1 MRSSPDF
8 MIRPLSIVAAL
19 ALPTLVEGQIRASEI
34 GSISQT
40 IDGTV
45 ISVEYSRP
53 RARGRDPIFGT
64 KAVRWDEVWTPGA
77 NWATTL
83 DVSKA
88 VEIEGRPVAK
98 GKYSVWMVVR
108 KDGPWTVV
116 LEPKWHRYHMEPPDS
131 TRDQIRIP
139 VRTESVP
146 FTEVLTWS
154 MPDLRIDGGTL
165 AMQWERVRVPL
176 KITVTPSLVMTLPA
190 GDSRDYVGEY
200 RFAELDSAGKES
212 KVSAFTI
219 THEGGTLKG
228 RWTPDDPYMKKF
240 ALIRISPDWFVPGI
254 YDEGGAIYEVLKPD
268 IVVEFKREKGKVAS
282 FVMRDMEDNVWGV
295 GTPKR

>member
-1 MRSSPDF
+1 
-8 MIRPLSIVAAL
+8 MIRRLAVFAAL
-19 ALPTLVEGQIRASEI
+19 GLPALLEAQIRASEI
-34 GSISQT
+34 GTVSQT

-45 ISVEYSRP
+45 ISLEYSRP

-83 DVSKA
+83 EVSKP

-108 KDGPWTVV
+108 KDQPWTLV
-116 LEPKWHRYHMEPPDS
+116 LEPRWHRYHMEPPDS
-131 TRDQIRIP
+131 TKDQIRIP
-139 VRTESVP
+139 VRTETVP

-154 MPDLRIDGGTL
+154 MPEIRMDGGTL
-165 AMQWERVRVPL
+165 AFQWERVRIPL
-176 KITVTPSLVMTLPA
+176 KVTVQPSLVMTLPA
-190 GDSRDYVGEY
+190 ADAGDYIGEY

-212 KVSAFTI
+212 KVSAFSI
-219 THEGGTLKG
+219 THENGTLKG

-254 YDEGGAIYEVLKPD
+254 YDEQGTIYEVLKPD
-268 IVVEFKREKGKVAS
+268 VVVEFKREKGKIAS
-282 FVMRDMEDNVWGV
+282 FVIRDMEDNVWGT

>member
-1 MRSSPDF
+1 
-8 MIRPLSIVAAL
+8 MILRISFLPAL
-19 ALPTLVEGQIRASEI
+19 CLPVTLTAQIRASEI
-34 GSISQT
+34 GTMSQT

-45 ISVEYSRP
+45 ISMEYSRP

-64 KAVRWDEVWTPGA
+64 KAVRWDETWTPGA

-83 DVSKA
+83 DVSKP
-88 VEIEGRPVAK
+88 VQINGHPVAK

-108 KDGPWTVV
+108 KNGLWTFV
-116 LEPKWHRYHMEPPDS
+116 LDPKSHRFHMEPPDS
-131 TRDQIRIP
+131 TKEQVRIP
-139 VRTESVP
+139 VRIETAP

-154 MPDLRIDGGTL
+154 MPELGMDGGTL

-176 KITVTPSLVMTLPA
+176 NVKVQPSLVMTLPA
-190 GDSRDYVGEY
+190 TDAAAYVGEY
-200 RFAELDSAGKES
+200 KFVELDSAGKES
-212 KVSAFTI
+212 KITAFTI

-240 ALIRISPDWFVPGI
+240 ALIRISPDWFVPGV
-254 YDEGGAIYEVLKPD
+254 YDESGTLYEVLKPD
-268 IVVEFKREKGKVAS
+268 VTVEFKREKGKIAS
-282 FVMRDMEDNVWGV
+282 FVIRDMEDNVWGT